1 MDLAEIID
9 VIADLGNI
17 VLAINVFLFFISYRK
32 KTVAFKII
40 ACYLLYILVIQL
52 RMSYLN
58 SLKENNLNYV
68 HFYFIGQFLFLS
80 FFFITTFKNKLLSN
94 GIKIYLFTTITSLS
108 IYYYCFPE
116 TFYEHNIIEVLLTS
130 IPLIIYSFIFLIK
143 KIDDSNKEFI
153 YLNSGLFIYILC
165 STLIFIAGKLESD
178 IKNIIWLFNA
188 SLYIIYQLLITLEW
202 YKNFKSRKIISD
214 KK

>member
-1 MDLAEIID
+1 MGLTEIID
-9 VIADLGNI
+9 VVADLGNI
-17 VLAINVFLFFISYRK
+17 VLAINVFLFFKSYRK

-40 ACYLLYILVIQL
+40 TCYLLYILIIQL

-58 SLKENNLNYV
+58 SLKINNLNYV

-80 FFFITTFKNKLLSN
+80 FFFIAEFKNKLLSN
-94 GIKIYLFTTITSLS
+94 GIKIYLFTTIASLS

-116 TFYEHNIIEVLLTS
+116 TFYEHNIIEVLITS
-130 IPLIIYSFIFLIK
+130 IPLIIYSFIFLVK
-143 KIDDSNKEFI
+143 KIDDSNKNFI

-165 STLIFIAGKLESD
+165 STLIFIAGNLKSE

-188 SLYIIYQLLITLEW
+188 SLYIIYQLLISIDW
-202 YKNFKSRKIISD
+202 YKNFRLQ
-214 KK
+214 KKNV